1 MSRENEMLGKK
12 LVGKRKTGLEEALED
27 IRQGR
32 VYGPFHSVAELL
44 KSCGVEYPI
53 ETNRSTSK
61 K

>member
-1 MSRENEMLGKK
+1 MSGKK

-53 ETNRSTSK
+53 ETNRSTTK